1 MMAAASAWS
10 ENCDITMPGQRW
22 QRHGF
27 LCDFRGTRIKDG
39 IKSGLSM
46 PSKLLLLV
54 KLLVCLPVY
63 AGIDLTWDR
72 QDHPVI
78 ASSFYSS
85 ILMVTTSIGTSDPR
99 EGTELSG
106 DVSKEISSYDRKLKL
121 AHDDAAVFIASNG
134 AVRGAML
141 QAVLDTLRQRV
152 ELARYSDLQL
162 ALAVLAYP
170 PR

>member
-1 MMAAASAWS
+1 MAAASARAES
-10 ENCDITMPGQRW
+10 CDITMPGQRW
-22 QRHGF
+22 QR
-27 LCDFRGTRIKDG
+27 KDG
-39 IKSGLSM
+39 IQSGLFMS
-46 PSKLLLLV
+46 SKLLLLV
-54 KLLVCLPVY
+54 KLLVCLPVH
-63 AGIDLTWDR
+63 AGIDLTRDR

-85 ILMVTTSIGTSDPR
+85 ILLATTAIGTSDPR

-121 AHDDAAVFIASNG
+121 AHDDAAAFMASNG
-134 AVRGAML
+134 AIRGAML
-141 QAVLDTLRQRV
+141 QAVLDTLRQRA

-162 ALAVLAYP
+162 ALAVLTYP

>member
-1 MMAAASAWS
+1 MAAASARAES
-10 ENCDITMPGQRW
+10 CDITMPGQRW
-22 QRHGF
+22 QR
-27 LCDFRGTRIKDG
+27 KDG
-39 IKSGLSM
+39 IQSGLFMS
-46 PSKLLLLV
+46 SKLLLLV
-54 KLLVCLPVY
+54 KLLVCLPVH
-63 AGIDLTWDR
+63 AGIDLTRDR

-85 ILMVTTSIGTSDPR
+85 ILLATTTIGTSDPR

-121 AHDDAAVFIASNG
+121 AHDDAAAFIASNG
-134 AVRGAML
+134 AIRGAML
-141 QAVLDTLRQRV
+141 QSVLDTLRQRA

-162 ALAVLAYP
+162 ALAVLTYP